1 MKIVLSQLNYTI
13 GALEG
18 NVNKMVNHINRAKQD
33 GADIIIFSELS
44 ICGYIPK
51 DMLNYESFV
60 NRCYAALDILKSH
73 AHDVAIVVGMPTKSG
88 LKKGKKLYN
97 SAVVLADGEVQ
108 QEVHKTLLPTYDVF
122 DEYRYFEPNNQFELV
137 EYKGV
142 KMAIT
147 ICEDLW
153 NLNEPFLYPVTP
165 MEELKKLNPDIMINL
180 SGSPYSYNHVE
191 ERKHRMVANAKRY
204 NLPLVYVNQ
213 IGAHTDILFDG
224 GSMFINQTGEIAEE
238 LEYFQEDYKCVEW
251 SKGVIYPDNSHDYKD
266 EDIELIHDAIVM
278 GIKDY
283 FGKMGFKK
291 ALLGSSGGIDSA
303 VIHALAAEALG
314 PENVLAVLLPSKY
327 SSTGSVTDA
336 EKLAKNLNSPYKII
350 SIEEMVGVVEQTL
363 SPHFEGYEVDVTEEN
378 IQARSRGLLLMALS
392 NKYGSMVLNTSN
404 KSETAVGYATLYGDM
419 CGGLSA
425 IGDLYKMQVY
435 EMARYINR
443 NGEIIPTEIIDKA
456 PSAELRHDQKD
467 SDSLPPYPLLDKIL
481 MLYIE
486 QQKGWTEIVDMGYD
500 KEVVRKIIKLVD
512 RNEYK
517 RFQAA
522 PILRISNLAFGI
534 GRQMPLVGK
543 FYN

>member
-1 MKIVLSQLNYTI
+1 MKIVLSQLNYTV
-13 GALEG
+13 GDLEG
-18 NVNKMVNHINRAKQD
+18 NVQKMVGHIAKAKEEN
-33 GADIIIFSELS
+33 ADLVVFSELS

-51 DMLNYESFV
+51 DMLNYRSFIQ
-60 NRCYAALDILKSH
+60 RCYDALDQLIPETMGISVL
-73 AHDVAIVVGMPTKSG
+73 VGMPTRSELPEGKS
-88 LKKGKKLYN
+88 LYN
-97 SAVVLADGEVQ
+97 SAVFISEGQ
-108 QEVHKTLLPTYDVF
+108 IKSTIHKTLLPTYDVF
-122 DEYRYFEPNNQFELV
+122 DEYRYFEPNRSFQLV
-137 EYKGV
+137 ELSGV
-142 KMAIT
+142 KIAVT

-153 NLNEPFLYPVTP
+153 NLNPPKLYPTTP
-165 MEELKKLNPDIMINL
+165 MEELKKLEPDLMINL

-191 ERKHRMVANAKRY
+191 ERKNRMVENAKRY

-213 IGAHTDILFDG
+213 VGAHTDILFDG

-238 LEYFQEDYKCVEW
+238 LNYFEEEYRAIEWKPGEEYEDH
-251 SKGVIYPDNSHDYKD
+251 SLDYKD
-266 EDIELIHDAIVM
+266 EDIRLIHNALVM
-278 GIKDY
+278 GIRDY
-283 FGKMGFKK
+283 FGKMGFGK

-303 VIHALAAEALG
+303 VINALAVEALG
-314 PENVLAVLLPSKY
+314 PDNVHAVLLPSKY
-327 SSTGSVTDA
+327 SSEGSVTDA
-336 EKLAKNLNSPYKII
+336 KKLARNLGCRYDII
-350 SIEEMVGVVEQTL
+350 SIRDMVDTIETTL
-363 SPHFEGYEVDVTEEN
+363 APQFEGYDVDVTEEN

-392 NKYGSMVLNTSN
+392 NKFGAMVLNTSN

-443 NGEIIPTEIIDKA
+443 HRELIPQEIIDKA
-456 PSAELRHDQKD
+456 PSAELRFDQKD

-486 QQKGWTEIVDMGYD
+486 KQLGWKQIVDQGFD
-500 KEVVRKIIKLVD
+500 EDVVRKVIKLVD

-534 GRQMPLVGK
+534 GRQMPLVAR
-543 FYN
+543 FNN